1 MRETAVLSDVKIEG
15 FGLFFLTYF
24 ASPLCLLL
32 IRCKS
37 IVGWAFGRE
46 EIKELQYTLGIAS
59 FLKDGFEDFMKD

>member
-1 MRETAVLSDVKIEG
+1 
-15 FGLFFLTYF
+15 LFFLTYF